1 MTKEDGLKKLVAL
14 EQRMRAF
21 EGTSLYDPIK
31 IVEMCLVPNVVIPRK
46 FRVPKFNKYTGL

>member
-1 MTKEDGLKKLVAL
+1 MTKEDGLKKVVAI